1 MLQDQEDLSTNATG
15 SHNASGLEEA
25 NMAGRQAWSSLKFG
39 PFTVTNQAFHLSSSR
54 LSYALVN
61 LKPLLPGHVLVC
73 PTRCVPRLSQ
83 MTAEET
89 ADLFLV
95 VKKVSRMIERT
106 YQASS
111 LNVAIQDGV
120 DAGQSVPHVHVH
132 IIPRTAHDLEHQ
144 GGSDSIYGM
153 MDGEPGNVGKAF
165 LAMQQAR
172 EQRQSHR
179 GFSAGPDSDRKARSE
194 EEMHEEAEQ
203 LKREMERDEQ
213 A

>member
-1 MLQDQEDLSTNATG
+1 MLQVQEDSSTNTTG
-15 SHNASGLEEA
+15 SYSSSGLEEID
-25 NMAGRQAWSSLKFG
+25 MAGRQAWSNLKFG
-39 PFTVTNQAFHLSSSR
+39 PFAVTNQVFHLSSSR

-95 VKKVSRMIERT
+95 VRKVSRMIERT

-132 IIPRTAHDLEHQ
+132 IIPRTAHDLDHQ
-144 GGSDSIYGM
+144 GGPDSIYNM

-165 LAMQQAR
+165 LAIQHAR
-172 EQRQSHR
+172 EQRQAHR
-179 GFSAGPDSDRKARSE
+179 EFSAGPDADRKARSE
-194 EEMHEEAEQ
+194 EEMQEEAER
-203 LKREMERDEQ
+203 LKLEMEKDEQ